1 VLKALIRVQLLS
13 LASRLFP
20 QARKQGRSA
29 LRKLGILVLALYVI
43 GSVGFSVGALFG
55 TLWSPYQSLGLQWL
69 YHAMAALA
77 AFGLSFISSVF
88 LTQSAL
94 YNAKDNELLL
104 SLPIRPGFIL
114 LSRLL
119 LMWGFVFLTQQVI
132 LLPSAAVW
140 WLKGPVRPAG
150 VFMYLLTSLLL
161 PLPAV
166 ALSSLGGWLLAL
178 AAGRVKRKSLVVTLL
193 SVAFLALYFYAFSR
207 LQAVMGRL
215 AAAGESLAAAVR
227 GTFFPAYHLGFA
239 VAEGSGLSLLLF
251 ALCALAP
258 AALAFALLSRR
269 YLAVLTSRRGTRRAD
284 TPRVPEKA
292 RSPRGALLIKELRRF
307 VSAPEYMLN
316 SGFGLLFIPALPVVM
331 MLDAGTRAAL
341 LSALPA
347 GDGLLGA
354 AAAGV
359 LCLMAGMVT
368 ITAPSV
374 SLEGKSLW
382 ILRTL
387 PVEPM
392 DVLIMKAAMHLLV
405 SLPFILLGAVLAAVA
420 MRLPAWDA
428 ALAFVLPALLCALT
442 ALLGLAFNLRF
453 PRLDWQSLMQPI
465 KQGLSVVL
473 TMAASF
479 LAVAL
484 PAAAYYFLLK
494 DLVSPRVFLLLTAL
508 VYAGLSAMVFR
519 HLKKSAR
526 DAFLTLGG

>member
-1 VLKALIRVQLLS
+1 
-13 LASRLFP
+13 
-20 QARKQGRSA
+20 
-29 LRKLGILVLALYVI
+29 
-43 GSVGFSVGALFG
+43 
-55 TLWSPYQSLGLQWL
+55 
-69 YHAMAALA
+69 
-77 AFGLSFISSVF
+77 
-88 LTQSAL
+88 
-94 YNAKDNELLL
+94 
-104 SLPIRPGFIL
+104 
-114 LSRLL
+114 
-119 LMWGFVFLTQQVI
+119 
-132 LLPSAAVW
+132 
-140 WLKGPVRPAG
+140 
-150 VFMYLLTSLLL
+150 MYLLTAWLL
-161 PLPAV
+161 PLLAV

-227 GTFFPAYHLGFA
+227 GAFFPAYHLGLA

-251 ALCALAP
+251 ALCALVP

-269 YLAVLTSRRGTRRAD
+269 YLAVLTSRRGTRRSD
-284 TPRVPEKA
+284 TPRAPEKA

-331 MLDAGTRAAL
+331 MLDAGTRTAL

-354 AAAGV
+354 ATAGV

-374 SLEGKSLW
+374 SQKSLW

-405 SLPFILLGAVLAAVA
+405 SLPLSAGRRAAIA

-428 ALAFVLPALLCALT
+428 ALASRCRRCCA
-442 ALLGLAFNLRF
+442 R
-453 PRLDWQSLMQPI
+453 
-465 KQGLSVVL
+465 
-473 TMAASF
+473 
-479 LAVAL
+479 
-484 PAAAYYFLLK
+484 
-494 DLVSPRVFLLLTAL
+494 
-508 VYAGLSAMVFR
+508 
-519 HLKKSAR
+519 
-526 DAFLTLGG
+526 